1 MSAPQQTPGPPR
13 FGQLTYTSFDAPDR
27 GRAGG
32 GWQVKDVSDGVSAAE
47 QEFMRAGVATR
58 FDSPQALPQFPTPA
72 DIAARPRR
80 LVYAPIETGGCYWHT
95 VPAGADASGRPGN
108 VFAHVV
114 VDRAPDTSVRPIER
128 WGSPDWLAPYGADA
142 VAVAELPGSAPAPAG
157 MIDRAAIL
165 DFLLD
170 PGTWRVGVLGLLLD
184 AVDQAMHGGP
194 GVVLGCADAEN
205 AARWIGAV
213 SHFMS
218 PGAAQT
224 FGWSTFDRSS
234 TVVDTLSRG
243 VHLACVPARDA
254 VDALDG
260 CVVLGETDTPDLGE
274 WGGEPHRTATGQLV
288 PVTAWSVLAQTVL
301 VDPGSARR
309 ALDHQD
315 TLAAAVGDRDLAN
328 SWPLAMA
335 VLANP
340 ELHDALPEATAV
352 VLAQSPDTLSAFPDE
367 LAVVAHVVDEHLP
380 RNMSEA
386 WRVVADWQHGGRPAP
401 VVWDVAG
408 RVLTYRALADREWIR
423 AASPAE
429 FALFAAWPPSEDLER
444 AAEKAMSALVT
455 SQAADPAATAHD
467 AVKTLDL
474 LLHAHLL
481 GDSGRDLA
489 AELLD
494 RVVVPVLCDHE
505 AGPALVAGLGA
516 VGTDTCH
523 LLQSAVVGHPDFA
536 GRPLGTRL
544 APDVLR
550 WLVDEV
556 RVPTAEDLTAA
567 PSRCAEPLC
576 AIVADAVFSVVKS
589 GTAVHRKAWEGYASL
604 ALWRVIYEASAGGW
618 APSDV
623 DALVD
628 AYAWT
633 VAQWCELVG
642 AFPDH
647 VAPRFLLPV
656 LVLEQ
661 WGSEVEMVVKHID
674 ANRGGAST
682 VSGAAHPVDAL
693 AVSWAL
699 IRAQD
704 QWDRIDDP
712 RLRRALERHGWP
724 VLKDYGDACP
734 AQLPQDLL
742 VRLAVVAVAG
752 FQFFPPHNGTY
763 MPTMPASHVDALARA
778 VDQNSDFAVTALV
791 DLVRSGALN
800 EHWVIRSAVLSS
812 PAAPHIESVLNR
824 DDLLCRLQV
833 GPAQA
838 RRSLLEQV
846 AAIVMGDGDYR
857 GPVGTFEVSASLRA
871 EMRERHDVADR
882 FRAGDAYARFASSWL
897 EDVESG
903 FVLLAHERSGR
914 R

>member
-1 MSAPQQTPGPPR
+1 MSAPQPTPGPTR

-58 FDSPQALPQFPTPA
+58 FDSVQALPQFPTPA

-80 LVYAPIETGGCYWHT
+80 LVYAPTETGGCYWHT
-95 VPAGADASGRPGN
+95 APAGADASGRPGN

-114 VDRAPDTSVRPIER
+114 VDRGSDAAVRPIER

-142 VAVAELPGSAPAPAG
+142 VAAAELPDNAPAPG
-157 MIDRAAIL
+157 GIIDRAAIL
-165 DFLLD
+165 EFLLD
-170 PGTWRVGVLGLLLD
+170 PGTWRVGVLGVLLD

-194 GVVLGCADAEN
+194 GVVLGCADSEN

-218 PGAAQT
+218 PGASQK
-224 FGWSTFDRSS
+224 FGWSTADRSS
-234 TVVDTLSRG
+234 TVVDAVSRG
-243 VHLACVPARDA
+243 VHLACVPQGDA
-254 VDALDG
+254 VDGIAG
-260 CVVLGETDTPDLGE
+260 CVVLGETDTPDVGE

-301 VDPGSARR
+301 VDPDSARR

-315 TLAAAVGDRDLAN
+315 TLAAAVGDRDLAAA
-328 SWPLAMA
+328 WPLATA
-335 VLANP
+335 VIANP
-340 ELHDALPEATAV
+340 ALHDALPEATEV
-352 VLAQSPDTLSAFPDE
+352 VLAQSPDALASFPDE
-367 LAVVAHVVDEHLP
+367 LAIVGHVVDEHLP
-380 RNMSEA
+380 GNMDEA
-386 WRVVADWQHGGRPAP
+386 CRMIAEWPRGGGPAP

-408 RVLTYRALADREWIR
+408 RVLTYRALADRDWIR
-423 AASPAE
+423 ASGPGE
-429 FALFAAWPPSEDLER
+429 FALFEAWPHSEDLER
-444 AAEKAMSALVT
+444 EAEKVLSALVQ
-455 SQAADPAATAHD
+455 SQGTDSAVAAHD
-467 AVKTLDL
+467 AVRTLDL
-474 LLHAHLL
+474 LLHAHLF
-481 GDSGRDLA
+481 GDSGSDLA
-489 AELLD
+489 ADLLG
-494 RVVVPVLCDHE
+494 RVVVPVLCDHA
-505 AGPALVAGLGA
+505 AGPALVTGLGA
-516 VGTDTCH
+516 VGTDTYR
-523 LLQSAVVGHPDFA
+523 LLQSAVAGHPDFA
-536 GRPLGTRL
+536 GKPLGTRL
-544 APDVLR
+544 APEVLR

-556 RVPTAEDLTAA
+556 RVPTSNELTAA
-567 PSRCAEPLC
+567 PSRSAEPLC
-576 AIVADAVFSVVKS
+576 AIVADAVFSVVKC
-589 GTAVHRKAWEGYASL
+589 GTEDHKRAWEGFAPL
-604 ALWRVIYEASAGGW
+604 ALWRALYEASAGGW
-618 APSDV
+618 ASSDV

-628 AYAWT
+628 AYPWSL
-633 VAQWCELVG
+633 AQWCELVG

-656 LVLEQ
+656 LVLEP
-661 WGSEVEMVVKHID
+661 WGPEVEMLVKHID
-674 ANRGGAST
+674 ANRGGTS
-682 VSGAAHPVDAL
+682 VSGGTHPVDAL

-704 QWDRIDDP
+704 QWDNIDDP

-734 AQLPQDLL
+734 AQLPPDLL

-763 MPTMPASHVDALARA
+763 MPTMPAEHIDALARA
-778 VDQNSDFAVTALV
+778 VDADSDFAITALV
-791 DLVRSGALN
+791 NLVRSGALN
-800 EHWVIRSAVLSS
+800 EHWVVRSAVLSS
-812 PAAPHIESVLNR
+812 PVAPHIESVLSR

-846 AAIVMGDGDYR
+846 ASIVMGDGDYR
-857 GPVGTFEVSASLRA
+857 GPVGSYEVSAALRA
-871 EMRERHDVADR
+871 EMRERHDVVDR

-903 FVLLAHERSGR
+903 FVLLAHARSGR

>member
-1 MSAPQQTPGPPR
+1 MSAPQPTPGPTR
-13 FGQLTYTSFDAPDR
+13 FGQLTYTSFDAPER
-27 GRAGG
+27 GRAAG

-58 FDSPQALPQFPTPA
+58 FDSVQALPQFPAPA

-80 LVYAPIETGGCYWHT
+80 LVYAPTETGGCYWHT
-95 VPAGADASGRPGN
+95 APAGADASGRPGN

-114 VDRAPDTSVRPIER
+114 VDRGSDAAVRPIER
-128 WGSPDWLAPYGADA
+128 WGSPDWLVPYGADA
-142 VAVAELPGSAPAPAG
+142 VAAAELPDNAPAPG
-157 MIDRAAIL
+157 GISDRAAVL

-170 PGTWRVGVLGLLLD
+170 PGTWRVGVLGVLLD

-194 GVVLGCADAEN
+194 GVVLGCADSEN

-218 PGAAQT
+218 PGASQKL
-224 FGWSTFDRSS
+224 GWSTADRSS

-243 VHLACVPARDA
+243 VHLACVPPGDA
-254 VDALDG
+254 VDGIAG
-260 CVVLGETDTPDLGE
+260 CVVLGETDTHEVGE

-301 VDPGSARR
+301 VDPDSARR

-315 TLAAAVGDRDLAN
+315 ILAAAVGDRDLAAA
-328 SWPLAMA
+328 WPLAMA
-335 VLANP
+335 VIANP
-340 ELHDALPEATAV
+340 ALHDALPEATAV
-352 VLAQSPDTLSAFPDE
+352 VLAQSPDALASFPDE
-367 LAVVAHVVDEHLP
+367 LAIVGHVVDEHLP
-380 RNMSEA
+380 GNMDEA
-386 WRVVADWQHGGRPAP
+386 CRVVAEWQRCGGPAP

-423 AASPAE
+423 ASGPTE
-429 FALFAAWPPSEDLER
+429 FALFETWPHSEDLER
-444 AAEKAMSALVT
+444 EAEKALSTLVQ
-455 SQAADPAATAHD
+455 SQGTDPAAAAHD

-474 LLHAHLL
+474 LLHAHLV
-481 GDSGRDLA
+481 GDSGQHLA
-489 AELLD
+489 AQLLD
-494 RVVVPVLCDHE
+494 RVVVPVLCDHA
-505 AGPALVAGLGA
+505 AGPALVSGLGA
-516 VGTDTCH
+516 VGTVTYR
-523 LLQSAVVGHPDFA
+523 LLQAAVAGHPDFA
-536 GRPLGTRL
+536 GRPLGARL
-544 APDVLR
+544 APEVLR

-556 RVPTAEDLTAA
+556 RVPTSDELTAA
-567 PSRCAEPLC
+567 PSRSAEPLC
-576 AIVADAVFSVVKS
+576 AIVADAVFSVVNS
-589 GTAVHRKAWEGYASL
+589 GTEDHKRAWEGYAPL
-604 ALWRVIYEASAGGW
+604 ALSRALYEASAGGW
-618 APSDV
+618 APCDI

-628 AYAWT
+628 AYPWT
-633 VAQWCELVG
+633 LAQWCELVS

-647 VAPRFLLPV
+647 VSPRFLLPV
-656 LVLEQ
+656 LVLEP
-661 WGSEVEMVVKHID
+661 WGPEVEMLVKHID
-674 ANRGGAST
+674 ANRGST
-682 VSGAAHPVDAL
+682 SVSGGTHPVDAL

-704 QWDRIDDP
+704 QWDNIDDP

-734 AQLPQDLL
+734 AQLPPDLL

-763 MPTMPASHVDALARA
+763 MPTMPAEHIDALARA
-778 VDQNSDFAVTALV
+778 VDADSDFAITALV

-800 EHWVIRSAVLSS
+800 EHWVVRSAVLSS
-812 PAAPHIESVLNR
+812 PVAPHIESVLSR

-846 AAIVMGDGDYR
+846 ASIVMGDGDYR
-857 GPVGTFEVSASLRA
+857 GPVGAYEVSAALRA
-871 EMRERHDVADR
+871 EMRERHDVGDR

>member
-13 FGQLTYTSFDAPDR
+13 FGQLTYTSFDAPGR

-58 FDSPQALPQFPTPA
+58 FDSVQALPQFPTPA

-80 LVYAPIETGGCYWHT
+80 LVYAPTETGGCYWHT
-95 VPAGADASGRPGN
+95 APAGADASGRPGN

-114 VDRAPDTSVRPIER
+114 VDRGSDAAVRPIER

-142 VAVAELPGSAPAPAG
+142 VAAAELPDSAPAPG
-157 MIDRAAIL
+157 GIIDRAAIL

-170 PGTWRVGVLGLLLD
+170 PGTWRVGVLGVLLD

-194 GVVLGCADAEN
+194 GVVLGCADSEN

-218 PGAAQT
+218 PGAAQK
-224 FGWSTFDRSS
+224 FGWSTADRSS

-243 VHLACVPARDA
+243 VHLACVPQGDA
-254 VDALDG
+254 VDGIAG
-260 CVVLGETDTPDLGE
+260 CVVLGETDTPDVGE

-301 VDPGSARR
+301 VDPDSARR

-315 TLAAAVGDRDLAN
+315 ALAAAVGDRDLAGA
-328 SWPLAMA
+328 WPLAMA
-335 VLANP
+335 VIADP
-340 ELHDALPEATAV
+340 ALHEALPEATAV
-352 VLAQSPDTLSAFPDE
+352 VLAQSPDALSAFPDE

-380 RNMSEA
+380 GNMSEA
-386 WRVVADWQHGGRPAP
+386 WRVVADWQQNGRPAP

-423 AASPAE
+423 ASGPAE
-429 FALFAAWPPSEDLER
+429 FALFETWPRSEDLER
-444 AAEKAMSALVT
+444 EAEKALSTLVQSQGTDSSA
-455 SQAADPAATAHD
+455 AAHD
-467 AVKTLDL
+467 VVKTLDL
-474 LLHAHLL
+474 LLHTHLV
-481 GDSGRDLA
+481 GDSGHNLA
-489 AELLD
+489 AQLLD
-494 RVVVPVLCDHE
+494 RVVVPVLCDHQ
-505 AGPALVAGLGA
+505 AGPALVTGLGA
-516 VGTDTCH
+516 VGTDTYR
-523 LLQSAVVGHPDFA
+523 LLQAAVAGHPEFA
-536 GRPLGTRL
+536 GRPLGARL
-544 APDVLR
+544 APEVLR

-556 RVPTAEDLTAA
+556 RVPTSNELTAA
-567 PSRCAEPLC
+567 PSRSAEPLC
-576 AIVADAVFSVVKS
+576 AIVADAVLSVVKS
-589 GTAVHRKAWEGYASL
+589 GTEDHKRAWKGYAPL
-604 ALWRVIYEASAGGW
+604 ALWRALHEASAGGW
-618 APSDV
+618 APSDT

-628 AYAWT
+628 AYPWT
-633 VAQWCELVG
+633 LAQWCELVS

-656 LVLEQ
+656 LVLEP
-661 WGSEVEMVVKHID
+661 WGPEVEMLVKHID
-674 ANRGGAST
+674 ANRGGTS
-682 VSGAAHPVDAL
+682 VSGGTHPVDAL

-704 QWDRIDDP
+704 QWDNIDDP

-724 VLKDYGDACP
+724 VLKDFGDACP
-734 AQLPQDLL
+734 AQLPPDLL

-763 MPTMPASHVDALARA
+763 MPTMPAEHIDALARA
-778 VDQNSDFAVTALV
+778 VDADSDFAITALV

-800 EHWVIRSAVLSS
+800 EHWVVRSAVLSS
-812 PAAPHIESVLNR
+812 PVAPHIESVLSR
-824 DDLLCRLQV
+824 DDLLCRLQI

-846 AAIVMGDGDYR
+846 ASIVMGDGDYR
-857 GPVGTFEVSASLRA
+857 GPVGSFEVSAALRA
-871 EMRERHDVADR
+871 EMRERHDVVDR